1 MADTNSMF
9 CVDMGTTRTRVWVC
23 EKEHIWAHVA
33 DDFGVRD
40 VARGGTREE
49 LVSRLSKLL
58 AEALTHA
65 SSAGLHDHPTY
76 IAAAGMITS
85 PLGLANLPHLQAP
98 AGASKIAG
106 AIKCLTSYPGLDLP
120 LLLIPGLVTGHSKGS
135 TAEVLR
141 SDVMRGEEVLVTGM
155 LVKGLL
161 TAGGAVLNL
170 GSHWKFIS
178 TDKES
183 RITGSRTTLTGE
195 MIHAVQTQTLLAS
208 ALPQGRPNSFDPDWL
223 RLGAEEETRSGLSR
237 ALFCLRLLEQ
247 AGATSEQQRISFA
260 YGAFIEAELRCLVPE
275 LLWSLSGPIC
285 LVGGQAVAK
294 AWRERLTG
302 TGTSSVIIEELDRDA
317 SYLAGL
323 QELVRQR
330 QSLGVL

>member
-195 MIHAVQTQTLLAS
+195 M
-208 ALPQGRPNSFDPDWL
+208 
-223 RLGAEEETRSGLSR
+223 SR